1 MGEPSNSQTQTALT
15 SKLFMPKSPRF
26 LFVCCQVGAEQACKQ
41 ELTTRYPG
49 LRFAFSRPG
58 FMTFK
63 VVDPKIKVKT
73 FRLWST
79 FARLWGWSAG
89 KAINDDADLLA
100 TDMAEQMSALCK
112 KTPLTSLHF
121 WQRDTSQPG
130 KGGFEPG
137 ISPVAHQASK
147 LLVEKLKP
155 QFPDMRC
162 NKVSKTD
169 ERTICV
175 ILVAPNEWWLGWH
188 DASSIAQTWPGGAPP
203 IQLPG
208 SAVNRAWLKINEAVL
223 WSELPIHK
231 TDVVAEIGS
240 APGGASQYLLS
251 LGAKVIAIDPAAM
264 DPVVLKDRGLKH
276 IRRKARDVPK
286 KDLENVRWLT
296 IDINMPPSYTIEVI
310 RDYVLERGLPVRG
323 IIATL
328 KLPDWKL
335 ATEVQ
340 TYRKQLEDL
349 GFGTVQTR
357 QLAFNRQEICLVA
370 VRKRK
375 LPTRVP
381 IGKKP
386 SSKRQ
391 PKS

>member
-1 MGEPSNSQTQTALT
+1 MS
-15 SKLFMPKSPRF
+15 KSPRF
-26 LFVCCQVGAEQACKQ
+26 LFVCCQVGAEQTCKK
-41 ELTTRYPG
+41 ELTDRYPG

-63 VVDPKIKVKT
+63 VVDPKIKMKT

-89 KAINDDADLLA
+89 KAINDDNDLLA
-100 TDMAEQMSALCK
+100 TDMAEQITALCK
-112 KTPLTSLHF
+112 KTPLKSLHF

-137 ISPVAHQASK
+137 ISPVAHEASK
-147 LLVEKLKP
+147 RLVAKLQSK
-155 QFPDMRC
+155 FPDVQC
-162 NKVSKTD
+162 NKVSKAG

-175 ILVAPNEWWLGWH
+175 VLVAPNEWWLGWH
-188 DASSIAQTWPGGAPP
+188 ESSSTAQTWPGGAPL

-208 SAVNRAWLKINEAVL
+208 SAVNRAWLKMNEAVM

-231 TDVVAEIGS
+231 GDVVAEIGS

-251 LGAKVIAIDPAAM
+251 LGANVVAIDPAAM
-264 DPVVLKDRGLKH
+264 DATVVKDRRLKH

-286 KDLENVRWLT
+286 KDLESVRWLT

-310 RDYVLERGLPVRG
+310 QDYVIERGLPVRG

-335 ATEVQ
+335 ATEIQ
-340 TYRKQLEDL
+340 TYRRQLEDL
-349 GFGTVQTR
+349 GFASVSTR

-375 LPTRVP
+375 LPTRVS
-381 IGKKP
+381 IGRK
-386 SSKRQ
+386 
-391 PKS
+391 